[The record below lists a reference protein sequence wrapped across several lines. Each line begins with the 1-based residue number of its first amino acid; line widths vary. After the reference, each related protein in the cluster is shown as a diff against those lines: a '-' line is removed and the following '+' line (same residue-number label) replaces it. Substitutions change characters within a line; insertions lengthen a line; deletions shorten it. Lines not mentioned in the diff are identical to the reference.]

1 MMQTENNNGFAA
13 FLGALVVAGGLLYVS
28 GWYIAWDDFI
38 ATKKSLYIG
47 HGIAVEFNNKY
58 YGILFTSRFFDS
70 PVVSWIIGLIAA
82 STFSAGLNALLEE
95 SEEDDE
101 EEALQ
106 KSEDK

>member
-1 MMQTENNNGFAA
+1 METENNNGFAA
-13 FLGALVVAGGLLYVS
+13 FLGALVVGGGLLYVS

-58 YGILFTSRFFDS
+58 YGILFSSRFFDS

-82 STFSAGLNALLEE
+82 STLSAGLNALLEE
-95 SEEDDE
+95 SEEDEVD
-101 EEALQ
+101 APQ
-106 KSEDK
+106 KFDNK